1 MTPGQVGERVS
12 AVSLVAVSQPPFRNE
27 LVGIFEVVG
36 VVGHAVPHPDHHRA
50 LGHLVAAYHCVSLHK
65 KVTTRIN
72 DSGTVGEI
80 SSDLYGLSGCDIL
93 NLTFCRL
100 DFHQLLIKI
109 S

>member
-1 MTPGQVGERVS
+1 MTLTVTDANS
-12 AVSLVAVSQPPFRNE
+12 ILVD
-27 LVGIFEVVG
+27 VV
-36 VVGHAVPHPDHHRA
+36 A
-50 LGHLVAAYHCVSLHK
+50 LADFDV
-65 KVTTRIN
+65 
-72 DSGTVGEI
+72 DGEI